1 MGAARVTA
9 EARPAFYALRSGGW
23 RDYITLLH
31 PPYTLWHLSYV
42 AIGAAIA
49 PRFEWGKLGL
59 TLAAFFLAVG
69 IGAHALDELMGR
81 PLQTQIPRKTLAL
94 LAATSIGG
102 AVAIGIGGAIRY
114 DLWLLAFVAFGA
126 FIVVVYNLEL
136 LGGRFH
142 DAIWFSVAWGAF
154 PALTGYFAVAGEL
167 RIEAFLVAAYAFLLS
182 FAQQRLSTVVRTV
195 RRRLRTVSGTIEL
208 TDGTVQQIDAET
220 LIRAPERALQLLAA
234 ATTALALALVLL
246 HV

>member
-1 MGAARVTA
+1 VTA

-23 RDYITLLH
+23 RDYVTLLH

-49 PRFEWGKLGL
+49 PRFEWEKLGL

-69 IGAHALDELMGR
+69 IGAHALDELVGN
-81 PLQTQIPRKTLAL
+81 PLQTRIPRRTLGI
-94 LAATSIGG
+94 LAGVSIMA
-102 AVAIGIGGAIRY
+102 AVAIGIGGAVRY

-136 LGGRFH
+136 FGGRFH
-142 DAIWFSVAWGAF
+142 DAIWFSAAWGAF
-154 PALTGYFAVAGEL
+154 PALTGYFAVAGEF
-167 RIEAFLVAAYAFLLS
+167 RVEAFLVAGYAFLLS
-182 FAQQRLSTVVRTV
+182 FAQRRLSTAVRTV
-195 RRRLRTVSGTIEL
+195 RRQVRSISGTIEL
-208 TDGTVQQIDAET
+208 ADGTVRQIDADT
-220 LIRAPERALQLLAA
+220 LIAAPERALQLLAG
-234 ATTALALALVLL
+234 ATTSLALALVLL